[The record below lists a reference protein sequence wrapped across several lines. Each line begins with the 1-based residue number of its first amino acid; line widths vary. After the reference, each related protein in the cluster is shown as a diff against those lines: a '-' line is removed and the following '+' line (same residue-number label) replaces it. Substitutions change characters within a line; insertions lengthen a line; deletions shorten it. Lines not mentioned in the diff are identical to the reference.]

1 MEEDRNFLAQDNNYR
16 TLKAFQK
23 AECIYDVT
31 FYFAHQFLKSGDRT
45 IDQMIQ
51 AARSGKQNLAEGNI
65 DGITS
70 REMELRLTNV
80 NRASL
85 HELLLDYEDYLRVRG
100 LEQWRYDDP
109 RCVQTRAFC
118 RAHLDSAIYR
128 EKIKERSDETI
139 ANIAITLIHQC
150 DALIRGLIEWKKR
163 DFLENGGIKEEMYRA
178 RKEWQKRNGAYGKID
193 NGYYGGSRSNGS
205 YGGNGSYGRYGQN
218 GGNGQR
224 PNWQQPS
231 QPSQTAGPTNPTGPS
246 QPTIPTNPTP
256 PTNPTNPTQP
266 TGPTPPITPK

>member
-1 MEEDRNFLAQDNNYR
+1 MDKDNDFLPQDHNYR

-31 FYFAHQFLKSGDRT
+31 YFFAHKYLKSGDRT
-45 IDQMIQ
+45 IDQMVQ

-100 LEQWRYDDP
+100 LEQWTSNDP
-109 RCVQTRAFC
+109 RCIQTRAFC
-118 RAHLDSAIYR
+118 KSHLDSAVYR
-128 EKIKERSDETI
+128 EKIQERSDETI

-150 DALIRGLIEWKKR
+150 DVLIRGLIEWKKR

-178 RKEWQKRNGAYGKID
+178 RKDWQRR
-193 NGYYGGSRSNGS
+193 NGYYGGNGQNGQNGRSNG
-205 YGGNGSYGRYGQN
+205 QN
-218 GGNGQR
+218 GQNGQR
-224 PNWQQPS
+224 PATPSQPS
-231 QPSQTAGPTNPTGPS
+231 QPSQPI
-246 QPTIPTNPTP
+246 QPMNQP
-256 PTNPTNPTQP
+256 PTQP
-266 TGPTPPITPK
+266 PNQPPTQPPNPKTDRQ

>member
-1 MEEDRNFLAQDNNYR
+1 MSIEKNDDFLRQDNNYR

-31 FYFAHQFLKSGDRT
+31 YYFANKYLNIGDRT
-45 IDQMIQ
+45 IDQMVQ

-70 REMELRLTNV
+70 REMELKLTNV

-100 LEQWRYDDP
+100 LEQWAYNDP

-118 RAHLDSAIYR
+118 KAHLDSAVYR

-150 DALIRGLIEWKKR
+150 DVLIRGLIEWKKN
-163 DFLENGGIKEEMYRA
+163 DFLENGGIKEEMYQA
-178 RKEWQKRNGAYGKID
+178 RKNWQKKHGAYGAIPYEGH
-193 NGYYGGSRSNGS
+193 GYGK
-205 YGGNGSYGRYGQN
+205 GGNGSSGNRGDRNGSNGSNGRN
-218 GGNGQR
+218 GR
-224 PNWQQPS
+224 
-231 QPSQTAGPTNPTGPS
+231 
-246 QPTIPTNPTP
+246 
-256 PTNPTNPTQP
+256 
-266 TGPTPPITPK
+266 

>member
-1 MEEDRNFLAQDNNYR
+1 MGIGRILMEEDKDFLRQDNNYR

-31 FYFAHQFLKSGDRT
+31 YYFANTFLKVGDRT
-45 IDQMIQ
+45 IDQMVQ

-70 REMELRLTNV
+70 REMELKLTNV

-118 RAHLDSAIYR
+118 KAHLDSAIYR

-150 DALIRGLIEWKKR
+150 DVLIKGLIEWKKR
-163 DFLENGGIKEEMYRA
+163 DFLEKGGIKEEMYQA
-178 RKEWQKRNGAYGKID
+178 RKDWQKRNGAYGKIAYEGHGYNRQ
-193 NGYYGGSRSNGS
+193 NGQNRQN
-205 YGGNGSYGRYGQN
+205 RQDGQN
-218 GGNGQR
+218 GNGQTAS
-224 PNWQQPS
+224 QDTLPS
-231 QPSQTAGPTNPTGPS
+231 QPIKPINPNK
-246 QPTIPTNPTP
+246 Q
-256 PTNPTNPTQP
+256 
-266 TGPTPPITPK
+266 K

>member
-1 MEEDRNFLAQDNNYR
+1 MGNHDFLPQRGNYR
-16 TLKAFQK
+16 DLIAFQK

-31 FYFAHQFLKSGDRT
+31 YYFAHHYYQRGDRT
-45 IDQMIQ
+45 IDQMVQ

-70 REMELRLTNV
+70 LEMELKLTNV

-100 LEQWRYDDP
+100 LEQWAYDDP

-118 RAHLDSAIYR
+118 KTHLDSAIFR

-150 DALIRGLIEWKKR
+150 DVLIKGLIEWKKK
-163 DFLENGGIKEEMYRA
+163 DFLEKGGIKEEMYRA
-178 RKEWQKRNGAYGKID
+178 RKEWQKKNGAFGAIPYEGK
-193 NGYYGGSRSNGS
+193 GY
-205 YGGNGSYGRYGQN
+205 N
-218 GGNGQR
+218 GGNR
-224 PNWQQPS
+224 
-231 QPSQTAGPTNPTGPS
+231 
-246 QPTIPTNPTP
+246 
-256 PTNPTNPTQP
+256 
-266 TGPTPPITPK
+266 